1 MTRDRRLRRVARRR
15 IASHARDATDPTRTR
30 RRRFFAPNS
39 AFRGVAVDLDVFRI
53 PRRRMPQ
60 GALKS
65 REKLASGRRATPG
78 KKAGALAAAN
88 RHGKI
93 IKQRKGKF
101 IKAPKASSALVNAHA
116 ASSSITREVNAKNEL
131 EFSRKATASGGT
143 FRLLQRPEGVE
154 LDKKLTGPKP
164 KKAKPVVKTPLT
176 LQKEKDAAKWSY

>member
-1 MTRDRRLRRVARRR
+1 MTRDRRLTRVARRR
-15 IASHARDATDPTRTR
+15 IASHARDASDADAAAGAL
-30 RRRFFAPNS
+30 FFSPPI
-39 AFRGVAVDLDVFRI
+39 RDVAVGLDLDVFRI